1 MRRLLLLAVMA
12 LAVLAT
18 AKTNGSKI
26 DGPLPDCNPCPFV
39 R

>member
-1 MRRLLLLAVMA
+1 MRRLFLLAVMV
-12 LAVLAT
+12 LAVFAT
-18 AKTNGSKI
+18 AKTNGSKV

>member
-1 MRRLLLLAVMA
+1 MRRLILLAVMA

-18 AKTNGSKI
+18 AKTNGSKV

>member
-1 MRRLLLLAVMA
+1 MRRLILLAVMA

-18 AKTNGSKI
+18 AKTNGSKV
-26 DGPLPDCNPCPFV
+26 DGPLPTCDPCPFV